1 MENPTTLLE
10 AVAQF
15 SDPQV
20 AHDFFLGLRFPNGIA
35 CPRQGCGSA
44 DVAKI
49 KNRNVWRCRECNRQ
63 FTVKVGTIFED
74 SPISFTKW
82 LPAMWLLSANKNGI
96 SSCEL
101 ARGLGVT
108 QKTAWFML
116 HRLRYAMTTD
126 SFEALSGEV
135 EIDETFVG
143 GKEKY
148 KKNYR
153 ARLADGQKRRSKGP
167 MYGKTAILGMVQRG
181 GGQVR
186 AMKIDE
192 RTGAH
197 LHRRIRRNVTPGTTV
212 YTDAF
217 SGYNLLDSEYVHRVI
232 DHAVSYVEGN
242 VTTNR
247 IENFWS
253 CLKRTL
259 TGTYIAARPKHLDRY
274 LDEQVFRFNERAN
287 TDGPRF
293 IKALKGA
300 DCKRL
305 TWNGLVGRIG

>member
-1 MENPTTLLE
+1 MEQPRTLLE
-10 AVAQF
+10 AIAQF

-35 CPRQGCGSA
+35 CPRLGCGSA

-63 FTVKVGTIFED
+63 FTAKVGTIFED

-116 HRLRYAMTTD
+116 HRLRFAMTTE
-126 SFEALSGEV
+126 SFVRLSGEV
-135 EIDETFVG
+135 EVDETFVG

-153 ARLADGQKRRSKGP
+153 VQRADGRKRRSKGP
-167 MYGKTAILGMVQRG
+167 MFGKTTVLGMVERNG
-181 GGQVR
+181 GRVR
-186 AMKIDE
+186 AMKIDQ
-192 RTGAH
+192 RTGAT
-197 LHRRIRRNVTPGTTV
+197 LQRRVHMNVEPGSTV

-217 SGYNLLDSEYVHRVI
+217 PGYNLLDSAYVHRVI

-259 TGTYIAARPKHLDRY
+259 TGTYIAARPQHLDRY
-274 LDEQVFRFNERAN
+274 LDEQMFRFNEREN

-293 IKALKGA
+293 TKALKGA
-300 DCKRL
+300 DGKRL
-305 TWNGLVGRIG
+305 TWNGLVGKIG

>member
-1 MENPTTLLE
+1 MENPTSLLE
-10 AVAQF
+10 AVRQF
-15 SDPQV
+15 AAPQV
-20 AHDFFLGLRFPNGIA
+20 AHDFFLALRFPNGIA
-35 CPRQGCGSA
+35 CPRLGCGSA

-74 SPISFTKW
+74 SPITFSKW

-101 ARGLGVT
+101 ARALKVT
-108 QKTAWFML
+108 QKSAWFML

-126 SFEALSGEV
+126 SFERLNGEV

-153 ARLADGQKRRSKGP
+153 ARTADGMKRRSKGP

-192 RTGAH
+192 RTGSH
-197 LHRRIRRNVTPGTTV
+197 LQRRIRRNVAPGTTV

-217 SGYNLLDSEYVHRVI
+217 GGYNLLDSEYVHRVI

-300 DCKRL
+300 DSKRL